1 MLLTT
6 TQENLLIDVLDGL
19 DGAQVRQLFTDYHGC
34 KLLTEGFAKHLV
46 EEGVATEEELGLP
59 CDDDDE
65 DENKEN

>member
-59 CDDDDE
+59 CEDE
-65 DENKEN
+65 DENEEE